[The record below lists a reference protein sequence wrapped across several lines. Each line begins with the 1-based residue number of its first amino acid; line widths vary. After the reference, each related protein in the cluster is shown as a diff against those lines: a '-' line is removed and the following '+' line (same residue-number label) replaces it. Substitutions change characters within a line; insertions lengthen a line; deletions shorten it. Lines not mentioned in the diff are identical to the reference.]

1 MNKVVITLA
10 LLLIVATGYIG
21 TEYVGDKLNERD
33 QGVYQLGID
42 QTLVTIYNTA
52 YANGYVE
59 LNVGNETM
67 VLINY
72 VPQNSTEVKE

>member
-33 QGVYQLGID
+33 QGMYQLGVD
-42 QTLVTIYNTA
+42 QAVQTIYGA
-52 YANGYVE
+52 AIKNGYVG
-59 LNVGNETM
+59 LNVGNESIT
-67 VLINY
+67 LINY